1 MGLELEESTGID
13 LTGLG
18 RRFIEGLGKNCGFE
32 EKFHVK
38 VDEGT
43 SERHGWIPTMRPTRK
58 YIEYGVINLDKPPGP
73 TSHEV
78 VAWVKRL
85 LNVQKAGHGGTLE
98 PPAF

>member
-1 MGLELEESTGID
+1 MGEVTGVD
-13 LTGLG
+13 LTRLG
-18 RRFIEGLGKNCGFE
+18 REFIEGLGKTCGFDE
-32 EKFHVK
+32 RFYVK

-43 SERHGWIPTMRPTRK
+43 DGRYGWVPFMRPINK

-85 LNVQKAGHGGTLE
+85 LNVPKAGHGGTLE
-98 PPAF
+98 LSAS